1 MSLSTGA
8 GHGRVGVTAGQRAS
22 LMPQITFLQPD
33 GKSGE
38 VPHNVTVLEAA
49 ELLGVPLTHDC
60 GGNASCTTCRVEVQT
75 GGDRLS
81 EIDFDEQDLLD
92 REALSEPWH
101 RLGCQARVLGDVVV
115 RVPLH
120 KWERPS
126 EGTSVQI
133 VDQSCNL
140 I

>member
-1 MSLSTGA
+1 
-8 GHGRVGVTAGQRAS
+8 
-22 LMPQITFLQPD
+22 MPLVSFLHPQ

-38 VPHNVTVLEAA
+38 VQANMTLLEAA
-49 ELLGVPLTHDC
+49 KALGFDLNHDC

-75 GGDRLS
+75 GGGNLS

-115 RVPLH
+115 RVPET
-120 KWERPS
+120 KWEQPTPASLGEAENRGAGLP
-126 EGTSVQI
+126 
-133 VDQSCNL
+133 
-140 I
+140 